1 MNLCQQILPACK
13 ALPERRYIFLSRSGL
28 VQRAPLQAPSGPFP
42 IVPPTCSGRQHCAG
56 PGCPFPCNDHT
67 VRSASVTGTT
77 LCRAAS
83 VVSICRPT
91 RPPLKQTVSPSA
103 IAASANV
110 GNCFFMPMGLQPPWI

>member
-1 MNLCQQILPACK
+1 MLLCNLSACK
-13 ALPERRYIFLSRSGL
+13 ALTERRYIFLSRSGF

-77 LCRAAS
+77 LCRTAS

-103 IAASANV
+103 IVASANV

>member
-1 MNLCQQILPACK
+1 MLLCNLSACK
-13 ALPERRYIFLSRSGL
+13 ALTERRYIFLSRSGL

-42 IVPPTCSGRQHCAG
+42 IVPPACSGRQHCAG
-56 PGCPFPCNDHT
+56 PGCPSPCNDHT

-77 LCRAAS
+77 LCRTAS

>member
-1 MNLCQQILPACK
+1 MDFKLHAPYSATGDQ
-13 ALPERRYIFLSRSGL
+13 PEAS
-28 VQRAPLQAPSGPFP
+28 
-42 IVPPTCSGRQHCAG
+42 TGRECGVG

-77 LCRAAS
+77 LCRTAS

-103 IAASANV
+103 IVASANV
-110 GNCFFMPMGLQPPWI
+110 GNCFFMPMGLHPPWM

>member
-1 MNLCQQILPACK
+1 MLLCNLSACK
-13 ALPERRYIFLSRSGL
+13 ALTERRYIFLSRSGL

-42 IVPPTCSGRQHCAG
+42 IVPPACSGRQHCAG

-77 LCRAAS
+77 LCRIAS